1 MCGRITQTDSP
12 ITYAQMLGWQ
22 GFDPQNLHEGP
33 TADYNVAP
41 GALHWTMRVLEED
54 RLFVEPVI
62 WHYLSKWAEQEGHR
76 PAINARLDKLL
87 TPYYRS
93 LMKQGR
99 IIVPA
104 NGWYEWVGEKGNKQ
118 PWYIRAKSG
127 EPLFLAAL
135 TNHRPGEPDPAGAGF
150 VIVTDDAAG
159 GMLDIHGR
167 RPIALSAE
175 EARLWMDTGI
185 SYQQAEHIARTATLR
200 EEYFV
205 WYPVSK
211 DVNRV
216 GNNAPH
222 LIEPLKEE
230 P

>member
-22 GFDPQNLHEGP
+22 GFDPQDLHEGP
-33 TADYNVAP
+33 TADYNAAP
-41 GALHWTMRVLEED
+41 GALHWTMRVLDDE
-54 RLFVEPVI
+54 RPFIEPVM
-62 WHYLSKWAEQEGHR
+62 WHYRSKWAEQEGHS

-93 LMKQGR
+93 LMKHGR

-118 PWYIRAKSG
+118 PWYVRAKSG
-127 EPLFLAAL
+127 EPLLLAAL
-135 TNHRPGEPDPAGAGF
+135 SNHHPGKPDPAGAGF

-159 GMLDIHGR
+159 GMLDVHGR

-175 EARLWMDTGI
+175 EARLWMDHDI
-185 SYQQAEHIARTATLR
+185 SYEQAEQIVRTATLR
-200 EEYFV
+200 EDYFE

-211 DVNRV
+211 EVNRA
-216 GNNAPH
+216 GNNTPH
-222 LIEPLKEE
+222 LIEPLKE
-230 P
+230 